1 VKNIQTDILVIV
13 FVDDVLYGVGTVKDL
28 VRFLLTPIIME
39 GEKLLE
45 LTHSHLLAKCYALYK
60 DYG

>member
-1 VKNIQTDILVIV
+1 MKNIQTDILVIE
-13 FVDDVLYGVGTVKDL
+13 FVDDFLHGVGTVKDL

-45 LTHSHLLAKCYALYK
+45 LTHSHLLAKCYARHK
-60 DYG
+60 VYG